1 MSLIVKSKKNA
12 PVSSLKQLNRMTKE
26 GLIKKFKRDK
36 YILLLVLPCMLWYI
50 LFKYVP
56 MFGLVVS
63 FKNYK
68 IFEGIW
74 ASEWVGLKY
83 YIAFFHNPDAYEIV
97 RNTFLLGLYKF
108 IWEFPAPIILAL
120 LLNEVRKVAFK
131 RIVQTI
137 SYLPHFVST
146 VVVVSMVTMF
156 LSPSSGIVNRIIG
169 FFGVGPINFL
179 SKAEWFRTIYISS
192 DIWQGIGWG
201 SIIYLAALTT
211 VSPDLYEA
219 SEMDGAN
226 RWKQTWNITIPGIMP
241 AIVILLIMNIGKMLE
256 TGFEKAYLLQN
267 HATYETSDIIST
279 YVYRV
284 GLVSSNFSYGA
295 AIDFFMAIISFI
307 FVYTANQI
315 SRKVGEN
322 SLW

>member
-1 MSLIVKSKKNA
+1 MGLMVKSKNNTPYNSVLQKNIMA
-12 PVSSLKQLNRMTKE
+12 KESLLKR
-26 GLIKKFKRDK
+26 FKRDK
-36 YILLLVLPCMLWYI
+36 YILALVLPCMLWYI

-56 MFGLVVS
+56 MFGLIVS

-68 IFEGIW
+68 IFEGLW
-74 ASEWVGLKY
+74 ASEWVGFKY
-83 YIAFFHNPDAYEIV
+83 YIEFFYNPDAYEIV
-97 RNTFLLGLYKF
+97 RNTFLLGVYKF
-108 IWEFPAPIILAL
+108 VWEFPAPIILAL
-120 LLNEVRKVAFK
+120 LLNELRMVVFK
-131 RIVQTI
+131 RVVQTI

-156 LSPSSGIVNRIIG
+156 LSPTSGIVNQIIG
-169 FFGVGPINFL
+169 FFGIEPINFL

-201 SIIYLAALTT
+201 SIIYLAALST
-211 VSPDLYEA
+211 VSPELYEA
-219 SEMDGAN
+219 SEIDGAN

-267 HATYETSDIIST
+267 QATYETSDIIST

-295 AIDFFMAIISFI
+295 AIDFFMAVISFI
-307 FVYTANQI
+307 FVYSANYL
-315 SRKVGEN
+315 SRKVGET